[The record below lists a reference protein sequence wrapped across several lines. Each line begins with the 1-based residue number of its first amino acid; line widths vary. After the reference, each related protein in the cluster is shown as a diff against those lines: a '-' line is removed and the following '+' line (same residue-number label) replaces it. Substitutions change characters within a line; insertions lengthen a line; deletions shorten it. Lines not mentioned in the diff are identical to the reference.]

1 MKIALYYPWVYL
13 TSGAERVLLEL
24 AQQSRHEWTIYTNR
38 YESNNTY
45 PGLKNVKIVELSP
58 RISVNRAF
66 SEVIKAS
73 ISIIKQKLPLHEYD
87 ALFIVCE
94 GVGDFIT
101 INNSSLPTYCIC
113 LTPLRPVFDMV
124 YRARYLKEKG
134 ALVAAKLG
142 LFGIAFK
149 FIDRLLWK
157 KYRRVFCIS
166 QEVRKR
172 VIAGG
177 LAGDDKIEVIY
188 PGINYSEFEP
198 NWNYEKYFM
207 LPGRIMWTKNIQLG
221 IEGFKLFL
229 KNNPEFQDFRL
240 IVTGIVDKKSR
251 PYFEELKSIAGG
263 DKRIEFIEHPTD
275 EELFALYKNS
285 YSVLFTAFNEDWGIV
300 PLEGMAYGKPVI
312 SVNSGGP
319 TETVEHDVNGFL
331 APPEPEA
338 FADAMRRLASDP
350 DRVLEMGRNGVK
362 TAAGYDWSGFV
373 GRVDEYLEEQ
383 ERKK

>member
-24 AQQSRHEWTIYTNR
+24 ARKSRHEWTIFTNR
-38 YESNNTY
+38 YDSNNAY
-45 PGLKNVKIVELSP
+45 PGLKNVRIVELSP
-58 RISVNRAF
+58 RISVNRSF

-87 ALFIVCE
+87 AFFIVCE

-101 INNSSLPTYCIC
+101 INNNSLPTYCIC
-113 LTPLRPVFDMV
+113 LTPLRPVFDML
-124 YRARYLKEKG
+124 YRARYLEGKS
-134 ALVAAKLG
+134 AFAAAKLS
-142 LFGIAFK
+142 LFGMVFK
-149 FIDRLLWK
+149 IIDRLLWK
-157 KYRRVFCIS
+157 KYKRIFCIS

-177 LAGDDKIEVIY
+177 LAGDDRIEVIY
-188 PGINYSEFEP
+188 PGINYSEFKP
-198 NWNYEKYFM
+198 TWNYEKYFL

-229 KNNPEFQDFRL
+229 ENNPEFQDFRL
-240 IVTGIVDKKSR
+240 IVTGIVDKKSM

-263 DKRIEFIEHPTD
+263 DKRIEFIVHPSD

-300 PLEGMAYGKPVI
+300 PLEGMAYGKPVV

-319 TETVEHDVNGFL
+319 TETVEHEVNGL
-331 APPEPEA
+331 MAAPEPGE
-338 FADAMRRLASDP
+338 FADAMSRLASDP
-350 DRVLEMGRNGVK
+350 DRVAEMGRHGVE
-362 TAAGYDWSGFV
+362 TAARFDWSGFV

-383 ERKK
+383 ESKQ